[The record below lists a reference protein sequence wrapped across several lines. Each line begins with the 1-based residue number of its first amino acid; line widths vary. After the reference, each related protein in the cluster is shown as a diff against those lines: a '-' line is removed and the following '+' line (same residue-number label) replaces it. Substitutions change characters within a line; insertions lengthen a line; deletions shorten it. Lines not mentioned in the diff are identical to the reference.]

1 MASLLAVLSH
11 YALELQLNSLS
22 SKSGCSIDVA
32 TQQHTAQQ
40 SRTNTNADSFKPALV
55 GNLPSGKSMHASR
68 DQGRSASR
76 DTALAAATALHNLL
90 LDKGA
95 QRLVCDLQGVAT
107 VAKLLL
113 PTDWLLAA
121 RASGGYSMCS
131 WSWTDVVL
139 WSSARALQWSVTV
152 THDLLCHCSRL
163 VLVAHTSVEMR
174 CKSVLASTGKRLC
187 HWLSVA
193 ACFVSKLLLC
203 TVQTSCIVSWAL
215 VALDSCYRTI
225 ISTTTINSSIL
236 LHHQALG
243 TLLWMS
249 RSLVRAESN
258 KS

>member
-22 SKSGCSIDVA
+22 SKSGCSIEVA

-40 SRTNTNADSFKPALV
+40 SRSNTNADSSLFKPALV

-95 QRLVCDLQGVAT
+95 QRLVCDLQGVAA

-131 WSWTDVVL
+131 WSWTDVAL

-152 THDLLCHCSRL
+152 THDLLCHCN
-163 VLVAHTSVEMR
+163 
-174 CKSVLASTGKRLC
+174 K
-187 HWLSVA
+187 
-193 ACFVSKLLLC
+193 ACACCSHFC
-203 TVQTSCIVSWAL
+203 
-215 VALDSCYRTI
+215 
-225 ISTTTINSSIL
+225 
-236 LHHQALG
+236 
-243 TLLWMS
+243 
-249 RSLVRAESN
+249 
-258 KS
+258 